1 MHPAADRPYAALL
14 NTQQIRTREHALASQ
29 LPRYTLM
36 ARAGEATARLAL
48 ALAPHARQIWIAC
61 GAGNNGGDGL
71 EAAIHLRAAG
81 KAVHLSLATGAGRT
95 GPADAAPADAAQA
108 LQRAQAAGLVCSNA
122 PPADFDLAIDALWG
136 IGLRADTT
144 SPPQGP
150 GPSWLQQLLHTER
163 DVLCIDTP
171 SGLSAD
177 TGAWADWLADA
188 VPQAPRGRRF
198 TLSMLGLKP
207 GLFTLQGRDWA
218 GEVWLA
224 PLDAHNAIWR
234 CDQAPPLRDS
244 AAQAAGHLVSHA
256 RALPL
261 AHNSHKGQFGDVGVL
276 GGQTWGAQGHG
287 MEGAAILAASAALH
301 AGAGRVMLHLLG
313 SSTQSARPAG
323 IAADIMLRSLPGLQA
338 LRGSLV
344 CGCGGGSLVAAALP
358 QALAHPG
365 SLVLDADAL
374 NAIASSAALQEALVQ
389 RATQAGPTV
398 LTPHPLELARLLATD
413 TATLQRDRIGAA
425 QQAAQQWQCLV
436 VLKGSGTVMAA
447 PDGRYAINH
456 SGNARL
462 SIGGTGDVLA
472 GCIGAHL
479 AALPPGAAWADAWQP
494 LLNAVWLHGHAAD
507 TWPPQRMLTA
517 SRLARSLQRPG

>member
-1 MHPAADRPYAALL
+1 MQSTVADLPYPALL
-14 NTQQIRTREHALASQ
+14 SSHQIRERETTLARQ
-29 LPRYTLM
+29 LPHYSLM
-36 ARAGEATARLAL
+36 ARAGAATAKLAL
-48 ALAPHARQIWIAC
+48 AIAPHARHIWVVC

-81 KAVHLSLATGAGRT
+81 KSVHLSLLQTGDKPLAS
-95 GPADAAPADAAQA
+95 DAAQA
-108 LQRAQAAGLVCSNA
+108 LQRAQAAGLTISDQH
-122 PPADFDLAIDALWG
+122 PTHFDLAIDSLWG
-136 IGLRADTT
+136 IGLRADRAA
-144 SPPQGP
+144 PVDGP
-150 GPSWLQQLLHTER
+150 VLAWLQQLMQTEK

-171 SGLSAD
+171 SGLLAD
-177 TGAWADWLADA
+177 TGAWLPWLATQM
-188 VPQAPRGRRF
+188 PSTPKGRRF
-198 TLSMLGLKP
+198 TLSMLALKP

-224 PLDAHNAIWR
+224 PLSANNPLWR
-234 CDQAPPLRDS
+234 SDQIPATDM
-244 AAQAAGHLVSHA
+244 AASDCGQLVTHA
-256 RALPL
+256 RSPAL
-261 AHNSHKGQFGDVGVL
+261 AHNSHKGVFGDVGVL
-276 GGQTWGAQGHG
+276 GGQSSNSDGQG

-313 SSTQSARPAG
+313 SHPTSPRPTG
-323 IAADIMLRSLPGLQA
+323 VAADIMLRSLEAMRA

-344 CGCGGGSLVAAALP
+344 CGCGGGSLVAQVIP
-358 QALAHPG
+358 QALQHAG
-365 SLVLDADAL
+365 ILVLDADAL
-374 NAIASSAALQEALVQ
+374 NAIAAQPLLQQALRQ
-389 RATQAGPTV
+389 RAAAANTSGTTV
-398 LTPHPLELARLLATD
+398 LTPHPLELARLLGTD
-413 TATLQRDRIGAA
+413 TAAIQSDRIGAA

-436 VLKGSGTVMAA
+436 VLKGSGTVVAA

-507 TWPPQRMLTA
+507 TWPPDRMLTA

>member
-14 NTQQIRTREHALASQ
+14 STQQIRTREHALASQ

-224 PLDAHNAIWR
+224 PLDAHNPIWR
-234 CDQAPPLRDS
+234 CHQSPPLRDS
-244 AAQAAGHLVSHA
+244 AAQAAGQLVSHA

-313 SSTQSARPAG
+313 SSTQSVRPAG

>member
-1 MHPAADRPYAALL
+1 MPATAALPYPAL
-14 NTQQIRTREHALASQ
+14 LSSDQVRAREQSLASS
-29 LPRYTLM
+29 LPHFSLM

-48 ALAPHARQIWIAC
+48 AVAPHARHIWVAC

-71 EAAIHLRAAG
+71 EAAIHLQAAG
-81 KAVHLSLATGAGRT
+81 KTVHISLQPSAGKAS
-95 GPADAAPADAAQA
+95 PADAAHA
-108 LQRAQAAGLVCSNA
+108 LQRAQAAGLAISEQ
-122 PPADFDLAIDALWG
+122 PPAHFDLAIDAIWG
-136 IGLRADTT
+136 IGLRADR
-144 SPPQGP
+144 SNPAEGP
-150 GPSWLQQLLHTER
+150 VLAWLQCLLETNS

-171 SGLSAD
+171 SGLLAD
-177 TGAWADWLADA
+177 TGAWLPWLAPL
-188 VPQAPRGRRF
+188 VPQAARGRRF
-198 TLSMLGLKP
+198 TLSMLALKP

-224 PLDAHNAIWR
+224 PLSAQNPVWR
-234 CDQAPPLRDS
+234 CDQVPATDIDT
-244 AAQAAGHLVSHA
+244 AAGTGQLVTQAHNHLPS
-256 RALPL
+256 
-261 AHNSHKGQFGDVGVL
+261 HNSHKGLFGDVGVI
-276 GGQTWGAQGHG
+276 GGQSANHDGQG
-287 MEGAAILAASAALH
+287 MEGAAMLAASAALH

-313 SSTQSARPAG
+313 SNPASARPAG
-323 IAADIMLRSLPGLQA
+323 IAADIMLRSLEAMPG

-344 CGCGGGSLVAAALP
+344 CGCGGGSLVAGVIP
-358 QALAHPG
+358 QALQHAG

-374 NAIASSAALQEALVQ
+374 NALAAQPALQQALQQ
-389 RATQAGPTV
+389 RAAQGHASGPTV
-398 LTPHPLELARLLATD
+398 LTPHPLELARLLGSSTEQV
-413 TATLQRDRIGAA
+413 QRDRIGAA
-425 QQAAQQWQCLV
+425 GQAAQQWQCLV
-436 VLKGSGTVMAA
+436 VLKGSGSVIAA

-479 AALPPGAAWADAWQP
+479 AALPQGSSWAEAWQP